1 MTAEDT
7 SVEAR
12 TGFRT
17 FLVVWS
23 GQLVSIIGTSLT
35 WFGLSVWVYLETGSV
50 TQLALMMLAGSLP
63 RIALAPV
70 AGALV
75 DRWDRR
81 WAMILSDGASGLGT
95 VVIALAFMTGTESI
109 GLLVVVAAISSAF
122 EAVHWPAYQ
131 AATTMLVPK
140 ERYSQASGMIQMAE
154 AAGQLLAPV
163 LGAAIV
169 AFGGV
174 AALIAIDATTFAL
187 AIATLLVVRIPR
199 PAVSAA
205 GAEAKGSIWKESAFG
220 FRYVWRKHALFALL
234 LVFAAINFVLG
245 FVGPV
250 FIAYVLSFASEATMG
265 TIMSLG
271 ATGML
276 AGSILASARRVT
288 DRRVARILAAT
299 GVLGV
304 MLITVGMSRA
314 VIVILASLWV
324 GMFVVPFATA
334 MSQSIWMSK
343 VEPDVQG
350 RVFAVRSMIA
360 QVTHPLALALA
371 GPIVDGVFVPM
382 MGGDSVLGGVFESIV
397 GTGPGAPYA
406 AFFVTLGIGCLG
418 VAAIAWA
425 YGPVR
430 HLERDVPD
438 VEGLPSEAEGAA
450 APTPSEEQ
458 PFPVGDIGVVPDEAT
473 P

>member
-1 MTAEDT
+1 VTTADT
-7 SVEAR
+7 QVEVR
-12 TGFRT
+12 SGFGT
-17 FLVVWS
+17 FLMVWS

-35 WFGLSVWVYLETGSV
+35 WFGLSIWVYLETGSV
-50 TQLALMMLAGSLP
+50 TQLSLMMLAGSLP
-63 RIALAPV
+63 RIALSPV

-81 WAMILSDGASGLGT
+81 WAMVLSDGASGLGT
-95 VVIALAFMTGTESI
+95 VVIAIAFMTGTESI
-109 GLLVVVAAISSAF
+109 GLLIVVAAISSAF
-122 EAVHWPAYQ
+122 GAVHWPAYQ

-174 AALIAIDATTFAL
+174 AALIAIDATTFAI
-187 AIATLLVVRIPR
+187 AIVTLLLVRIPR
-199 PAVSAA
+199 PSVSAA
-205 GAEAKGSIWKESAFG
+205 GAAAKGSIWQESAFG
-220 FRYVWRKHALFALL
+220 FRYIWRKHALLALL

-288 DRRVARILAAT
+288 DKRVVRILVAT
-299 GVLGV
+299 GVFGV
-304 MLITVGMSRA
+304 MLITVGLSRL

-324 GMFVVPFATA
+324 GMFVVPLAAA

-350 RVFAVRSMIA
+350 RVFAVRGMIA
-360 QVTHPLALALA
+360 QITQPLALALA

-382 MGGDSVLGGVFESIV
+382 MGGDSALRGVYESIV

-406 AFFVTLGIGCLG
+406 AFFVTLGVGCLVVA
-418 VAAIAWA
+418 VAAWT

-430 HLERDVPD
+430 NLERDLPD
-438 VEGLPSEAEGAA
+438 AEGLPSEGAS
-450 APTPSEEQ
+450 TLDD
-458 PFPVGDIGVVPDEAT
+458 VDVVPDDAM